1 MRRNPLKMSA
11 RFMRKATMNLIIMA
25 IVLVSFA
32 AIMRTIPAHSTA
44 HAASPTIT
52 IVPSSQ
58 PYQVHLTIQ
67 VKGQRYLASEGVSIY
82 WNYQGS
88 GTGTFETEVVAAAD
102 GSFTATFHMPLAPYG
117 TYPIAAIGQTSGI
130 VSVSAFQELPS
141 LLVAPKAGGVGSKI
155 ALSGSA
161 FSAGEVVNLYWEYAG
176 PGTGVLIGTA
186 TSDATGSFTTHA
198 YIPPGTSYGMQ
209 PIVGVG
215 VSSNATA
222 QAFIVFYPATLAL
235 APLSGSAGTTLTI
248 SAYGFAGKES
258 VQVFWNNGS
267 APVLTAHVDKF
278 GYLAPTTMLIPE
290 GTAPGS
296 YAVTLVGST
305 SKTSVN
311 DTFTVVAPGSLL
323 NVTSGPAGTNVS
335 VTGQGYAPG
344 ETVNVLWNATGPGQ
358 GTIVATGIAGSSGVI
373 ATGFTVPAAGNGAYP
388 VAIVGAT
395 STYVTQNTY
404 TVSNGLSLV
413 PATDAP
419 GQNSTVNGTGFQAN
433 EQVQFT
439 WDSQPLSAMTADASG
454 NISGVVTIPANVT
467 PGTHLL
473 AGSGQSSG
481 TTFTVSATIDTGW
494 NSFGFSNADNRQNSF
509 ENSLGQANVANLQL
523 KWSAN
528 IGSQPEGAPS
538 PLYFHGLVYIAT
550 LSGYLNAYNA
560 TNGTLV
566 WQFNSG
572 TGYANLSSPVLDAAT
587 NTRFFGT
594 LGYLQQQDAGVPSPF
609 YALDASTGVLKW
621 SVIIPGDDY
630 GFPTLAFNTIYVGV
644 ADEGSGSLL
653 AIDET
658 TGNLDWQHQA
668 NGGVWGAVGVDQ
680 QTNTIFT
687 GVGNPGDQVLA
698 FNAASGTLLWQQK
711 IPPHGFD
718 DDVGTSIAVANGMLY
733 VDSKNG
739 NMYALNENTGMPVW
753 SMQIGLPGI
762 GNVSSPAISSNGTL
776 YVGSLDGNVYAL
788 NATTGAIIW
797 KTHTIHA
804 IFSSPALANGVV
816 YVASNDHKFYAL
828 NTTTGAVLWT
838 YATSGPTFSS
848 PIVANGWLYCA
859 STDGNLY
866 AFGLAAQ

>member
-1 MRRNPLKMSA
+1 MSA
-11 RFMRKATMNLIIMA
+11 HFMRKAIMNLVMMA
-25 IVLVSFA
+25 MVLVSFVG
-32 AIMRTIPAHSTA
+32 IMRTSPVHSTA

-52 IVPSSQ
+52 LNPSSQ
-58 PYQVHLTIQ
+58 PYRVHFKIR
-67 VKGQRYLASEGVSIY
+67 VKGQGYLASENVSIY
-82 WNYQGS
+82 WNYQGL
-88 GTGTFETEVVAAAD
+88 GTGTFETEVVVATD

-130 VSVSAFQELPS
+130 VSVSSFQELPN
-141 LLVAPKAGGVGSKI
+141 LLVTPKAGGVGSKI

-176 PGTGVLIGTA
+176 PGTGILIGTA

-198 YIPPGTSYGMQ
+198 HIPSSTSYGMV

-215 VSSNATA
+215 LSSKTTA
-222 QAFIVFYPATLAL
+222 QALFVFYAPTLAL

-248 SAYGFAGKES
+248 SAYGFAGKEP

-267 APVLTAHVDKF
+267 TPVLTAHVNTL

-305 SKTSVN
+305 SNTSVN

-323 NVTSGPAGTNVS
+323 NVTSGPVGTNVS
-335 VTGQGYAPG
+335 VAGQGYAPG

-358 GTIVATGIAGSSGVI
+358 GTLVATGIAGSSGVI
-373 ATGFTVPAAGNGAYP
+373 STEFAVPAAGNGAYP
-388 VAIVGAT
+388 VAIVGVT
-395 STYVTQNTY
+395 SNYVTQNTY
-404 TVSNGLSLV
+404 TISNGLSLV
-413 PATDAP
+413 PAIDAP
-419 GQNSTVNGTGFQAN
+419 GQESTVNGTGFQAN
-433 EQVQFT
+433 EQVQLT
-439 WDSQPLSAMTADASG
+439 WDSTPLSAMTADASG
-454 NISGVVTIPANVT
+454 NISGVVTIPANAT

-473 AGSGQSSG
+473 VGSGQSSG

-494 NSFGFSNADNRQNSF
+494 SSFGFTNADNRSNSF
-509 ENSLGQANVANLQL
+509 ENSLGQANVANLQR

-538 PLYFHGLVYIAT
+538 PIYFHGLVYIAT

-566 WQFNSG
+566 WQFNSA
-572 TGYANLSSPVLDAAT
+572 TGYANLSSPVLDPAT
-587 NTRFFGT
+587 NTIFFGT
-594 LGYLQQQDAGVPSPF
+594 LGYLQPQDTGVASPF

-644 ADEGSGSLL
+644 ANEGTGSLL

-658 TGNLDWQHQA
+658 TGNLDWQYQA

-687 GVGNPGDQVLA
+687 GVGNPGDEVLA
-698 FNAASGTLLWQQK
+698 FNAVSGTLLWQYK
-711 IPPHGFD
+711 VPPYGFD
-718 DDVGTSIAVANGMLY
+718 DDIGAAIAVANGMLY

-753 SMQIGLPGI
+753 STQIGLHSI
-762 GNVSSPAISSNGTL
+762 GNVSSPAISPNGTL

-797 KTHTIHA
+797 KTHTAHA
-804 IFSSPALANGVV
+804 IFSSPAVANGVV
-816 YVASNDHKFYAL
+816 YVASNNHKFYAL

-838 YATSGPTFSS
+838 YTTSGPTFSS

-866 AFGLAAQ
+866 AFSL